1 MNISASRNISLLAI
15 DDEKITTDFVT
26 NFANKLG
33 LMAISIN
40 DASRLENELE
50 HISQHDILFIDLL
63 MPKIDGIKLL
73 SLLSQ
78 KNCKAQIVLMSGQ
91 GQRILEKTMSIGLK
105 YGLNITKTLQK
116 PFFTKDLFDLL
127 NQLILDSDNAADK
140 ESHINQVD
148 SPLLPKPTID
158 EIKLAFIDQQFVP
171 YFHPQINITNNTIV
185 GYEVL
190 ARWESPE
197 RGLISPSLFIELIEN
212 DPNICYGFTLY
223 MLDNALG
230 LLIRSGIDYS
240 ETHLSI
246 NIPASILQED
256 SFVDHINEIVEKHI
270 FTKSHLIL
278 ELTETAIP
286 TNVNMANETINRMA
300 LQGYRISIDDFGTG
314 HSSMEKLRDIMID
327 EIKIDRSFV
336 SMLAQKDTQAIVK
349 NLVSLANSLELNI
362 VAEGVEN
369 LYQLEEIRAMGIDLV
384 QGFYFS
390 KPLSHTLLNVFHSQ
404 FILEHNESR

>member
-1 MNISASRNISLLAI
+1 MNISASVKISLLVI
-15 DDEKITTDFVT
+15 DDDKITTDFVT
-26 NFANKLG
+26 NIANKLG
-33 LMAISIN
+33 LMATSIN
-40 DASRLENELE
+40 DASRLEIELE
-50 HISQHDILFIDLL
+50 HISLHDILFIDLL

-105 YGLNITKTLQK
+105 YDLNITKILQK
-116 PFFTKDLFDLL
+116 PFFTKDLSNLL

-140 ESHINQVD
+140 ESHINHVY
-148 SPLLPKPTID
+148 SPLPPKPTID
-158 EIKLAFIDQQFVP
+158 EIKQALIDQQFVP

-197 RGLISPSLFIELIEN
+197 KGLISPFLFIELIEN
-212 DPNICYGFTLY
+212 DPIGFEFTLY

-230 LLIRSGIDYS
+230 HLIRSGIDYS

-256 SFVDHINEIVEKHI
+256 SFVDHINEIVEKHV

-286 TNVNMANETINRMA
+286 TNVNIANETINRMA

-336 SMLAQKDTQAIVK
+336 SMLAQKDSQAIVK

-369 LYQLEEIRAMGIDLV
+369 QYQLEEIRAMGIDLV

-390 KPLSHTLLNVFHSQ
+390 KPLSPPLLNKFHSQ

>member
-140 ESHINQVD
+140 ESHINQID

-256 SFVDHINEIVEKHI
+256 SFVDHINEIVRKAYFHKI
-270 FTKSHLIL
+270 PSHSG
-278 ELTETAIP
+278 
-286 TNVNMANETINRMA
+286 TNRNC
-300 LQGYRISIDDFGTG
+300 
-314 HSSMEKLRDIMID
+314 
-327 EIKIDRSFV
+327 
-336 SMLAQKDTQAIVK
+336 
-349 NLVSLANSLELNI
+349 
-362 VAEGVEN
+362 
-369 LYQLEEIRAMGIDLV
+369 
-384 QGFYFS
+384 
-390 KPLSHTLLNVFHSQ
+390 HTHKCQYGKRNY
-404 FILEHNESR
+404 